1 MRKKVV
7 KITWDDAAS
16 DTKTWVRPDDMAGL
30 CEIITVGIF
39 IEKTKD
45 HICIAHSMAEDG
57 FLCGVFFIPRGCVKK
72 IEYLTEVK
80 SCQST
85 K

>member
-16 DTKTWVRPDDMAGL
+16 DTTRWVQPNDLVGTL
-30 CEIITVGIF
+30 EITTVGVLIK
-39 IEKTKD
+39 KTRD
-45 HICIAHSMAEDG
+45 YLCIAHSVAEDG
-57 FLCGVFFIPRGCVKK
+57 VMCGVFFIPRGCIKS